1 MNIGFINERKRAL
14 NLTNQKIAEQTGITL
29 STLDK
34 ITSGANTNPKLDTM
48 KALAR
53 VLNCSIDDF
62 TDERSQSLDSDELN
76 LIDRYRALDDYGKAF
91 IRLVIDHETR
101 RIGSGAVLS
110 AAYITP
116 EELQRGAEK
125 AAQSD
130 GKAAND

>member
-1 MNIGFINERKRAL
+1 MNIGFINELKRAL
-14 NLTNQKIAEQTGITL
+14 NLTNQKIAEQTGIAL

-34 ITSGANTNPKLDTM
+34 ITSGVNTNPKLDTM

-62 TDERSQSLDSDELN
+62 TDERAQALNSDELN

-125 AAQSD
+125 AAQPDS
-130 GKAAND
+130 KAAND

>member
-34 ITSGANTNPKLDTM
+34 ITSGMNTNPKLDTM

-62 TDERSQSLDSDELN
+62 TDEHSQSLDSDELN

-91 IRLVIDHETR
+91 IRLVIDHEIR
-101 RIGSGAVLS
+101 RIGSGTVLS

-125 AAQSD
+125 AAQPG

>member
-34 ITSGANTNPKLDTM
+34 ITSGVNTNPKLDTM

-62 TDERSQSLDSDELN
+62 TDEHSQSLDSDELN

-91 IRLVIDHETR
+91 IRLVIDHEIR

-125 AAQSD
+125 AAQPD

>member
-34 ITSGANTNPKLDTM
+34 ITSGVNTNPKLDTM

-62 TDERSQSLDSDELN
+62 TDEHSQSLDSDELN

>member
-34 ITSGANTNPKLDTM
+34 ITSGVNTNPKLDTM

-62 TDERSQSLDSDELN
+62 TDEHSQSLDSDELN

-125 AAQSD
+125 AAQPD

>member
-1 MNIGFINERKRAL
+1 
-14 NLTNQKIAEQTGITL
+14 
-29 STLDK
+29 
-34 ITSGANTNPKLDTM
+34 M

-62 TDERSQSLDSDELN
+62 TDERSQALNSDELN

-125 AAQSD
+125 AAQPDS
-130 GKAAND
+130 KAAND

>member
-34 ITSGANTNPKLDTM
+34 ITSGVNTNPKLDTM

-62 TDERSQSLDSDELN
+62 TDEHSQSLDSDELN

-91 IRLVIDHETR
+91 NRLVIDHETR

-125 AAQSD
+125 AAQPD

>member
-34 ITSGANTNPKLDTM
+34 ITSGVNTNPKLDTM

-62 TDERSQSLDSDELN
+62 TDERSQALDSDELN

-101 RIGSGAVLS
+101 RIGFGAVLS

-125 AAQSD
+125 AAPPDS
-130 GKAAND
+130 KAAND